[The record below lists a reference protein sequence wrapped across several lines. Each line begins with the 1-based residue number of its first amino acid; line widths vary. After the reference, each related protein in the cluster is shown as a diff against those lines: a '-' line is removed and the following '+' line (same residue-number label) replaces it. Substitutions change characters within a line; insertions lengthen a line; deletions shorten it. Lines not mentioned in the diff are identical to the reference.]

1 VPSSRKASVAGIKG
15 AVMRDETCRKA
26 SKQFDTARGP
36 SRFYG
41 GRRVLSEARENRRK
55 APYCGLSRTLAKS
68 NDKAL

>member
-1 VPSSRKASVAGIKG
+1 
-15 AVMRDETCRKA
+15 MRDETCRKA